1 MELNFFSVWQVY
13 LIASQIWESQNILAP
28 FFYVGDVVVNARYR
42 LTNENGLELSFLA
55 TTTKPTPIN
64 LANHCYFNLGKPI
77 VQSYLYLMNGV
88 IFSINLFLFI
98 SIFFIQL
105 VMRVHTR
112 DFMIMRCVSTQII
125 TPRCPVVWFQQ
136 EKLQQWHR
144 TLYLTYACQKDLVTC
159 CQIVLV
165 DKTTDTITIFA

>member
-1 MELNFFSVWQVY
+1 MRVPKYFGSV
-13 LIASQIWESQNILAP
+13 
-28 FFYVGDVVVNARYR
+28 FYVGDVVVNARYR

-77 VQSYLYLMNGV
+77 FQCYLYLMNGAMH
-88 IFSINLFLFI
+88 IFFSIHLFLFI
-98 SIFFIQL
+98 SISFTQL
-105 VMRVHTR
+105 VTRVHTR